1 MFETLVDN
9 NTSGLV
15 LQRQKVSDYENSDPA
30 LQLQNVSPL
39 ADTTT
44 PSQQELDLLFGP
56 LYDEFFIAGTSS
68 VNKSSSPT
76 DNSKQ
81 QDTPPTSNI
90 HHSTEPKTPTVHVE
104 ANNDNQA
111 EDTHFGPYEFVN
123 PFCTATIIKLK
134 WLWKNKKDEDQTIIH
149 NKAQLVAKG
158 YAQEEGINFKESFA
172 PVARLE
178 VVQIFIAYVALKEE
192 VYVAQLYGFV
202 DPDHPK
208 KVYRLRKA
216 LYGLKQA
223 LRAWYDELSNF
234 LMFKGFTKDLSAK
247 LVDQTDYRGKIGSL
261 MYLTSSRPD
270 IVHADSGFKLT
281 AFSDADH
288 ARCLDTRKS
297 TSRGI

>member
-15 LQRQKVSDYENSDPA
+15 LQRQKVSDYENSDPV
-30 LQLQNVSPL
+30 LQLQNVSPF
-39 ADTTT
+39 ADITT

-123 PFCTATIIKLK
+123 PFCIAPVQTRRQLAIDPQMCMFALTVSTAELINIK
-134 WLWKNKKDEDQTIIH
+134 
-149 NKAQLVAKG
+149 KAMADS
-158 YAQEEGINFKESFA
+158 AWIEAIQEE
-172 PVARLE
+172 L
-178 VVQIFIAYVALKEE
+178 
-192 VYVAQLYGFV
+192 
-202 DPDHPK
+202 H
-208 KVYRLRKA
+208 
-216 LYGLKQA
+216 
-223 LRAWYDELSNF
+223 
-234 LMFKGFTKDLSAK
+234 
-247 LVDQTDYRGKIGSL
+247 
-261 MYLTSSRPD
+261 
-270 IVHADSGFKLT
+270 
-281 AFSDADH
+281 
-288 ARCLDTRKS
+288 
-297 TSRGI
+297 